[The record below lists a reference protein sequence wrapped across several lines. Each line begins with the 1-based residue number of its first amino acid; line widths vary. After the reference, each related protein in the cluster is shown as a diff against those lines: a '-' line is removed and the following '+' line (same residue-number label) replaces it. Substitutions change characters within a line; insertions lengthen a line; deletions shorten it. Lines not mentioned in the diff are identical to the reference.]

1 MKLFYPTVNYST
13 RHNFFTI
20 RIINLWNNLP
30 ESIILMDSVSLFK
43 KKLDDHWNQLRYG
56 HNQRPRAY

>member
-13 RHNFFTI
+13 RYNFFTI
-20 RIINLWNNLP
+20 QIINLNLP
-30 ESIILMDSVSLFK
+30 EGIILVDSVSLFK

>member
-20 RIINLWNNLP
+20 RIINLSGINLNGVDL
-30 ESIILMDSVSLFK
+30 ED
-43 KKLDDHWNQLRYG
+43 
-56 HNQRPRAY
+56 